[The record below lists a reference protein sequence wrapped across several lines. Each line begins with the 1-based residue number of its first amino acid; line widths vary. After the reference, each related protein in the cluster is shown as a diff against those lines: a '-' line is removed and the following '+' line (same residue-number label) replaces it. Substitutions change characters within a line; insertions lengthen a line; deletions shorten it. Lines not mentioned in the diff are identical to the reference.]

1 MFYVTHV
8 WIIYLSDFSIH
19 HNYLRSKH
27 WGFTHPATKS
37 LFRAFSCVQHM
48 VRHVG
53 YHILQKRY
61 LLHNKVIKVV
71 STFASISY
79 HWSLSAVIRRT
90 HSNFP
95 IDAIVGPKK
104 EQLDNSGAECR
115 RKYLFLS
122 QRKILGGKHASY
134 RRSNF
139 LPSDFA
145 FCLQIVKMSSN
156 YALLKPRVHHY
167 CQSFILI

>member
-8 WIIYLSDFSIH
+8 WILYLSDFSIH
-19 HNYLRSKH
+19 HNYLRSKTQIQQQKVSSEH
-27 WGFTHPATKS
+27 LAVSNTS
-37 LFRAFSCVQHM
+37 
-48 VRHVG
+48 VRHG
-53 YHILQKRY
+53 GHLYYKGY
-61 LLHNKVIKVV
+61 LLHNKVINVV

-104 EQLDNSGAECR
+104 EQFDNSGAECR

>member
-95 IDAIVGPKK
+95 MPSSGWKKGAIRQFGGRMLNANIVIIVLG
-104 EQLDNSGAECR
+104 
-115 RKYLFLS
+115 RKHVSFPSLKVRFWEANLYP
-122 QRKILGGKHASY
+122 
-134 RRSNF
+134 RSNF
-139 LPSDFA
+139 L
-145 FCLQIVKMSSN
+145 L
-156 YALLKPRVHHY
+156 
-167 CQSFILI
+167 

>member
-37 LFRAFSCVQHM
+37 LFRAFSCVQHI

-95 IDAIVGPKK
+95 MPSSGWKKGSNSTIQGQNAKCQHCHHCVGKK
-104 EQLDNSGAECR
+104 ICFS
-115 RKYLFLS
+115 FLS
-122 QRKILGGKHASY
+122 PSKILGSKFVSKEQFSSLG
-134 RRSNF
+134 F
-139 LPSDFA
+139 CILPPN
-145 FCLQIVKMSSN
+145 C
-156 YALLKPRVHHY
+156 
-167 CQSFILI
+167 